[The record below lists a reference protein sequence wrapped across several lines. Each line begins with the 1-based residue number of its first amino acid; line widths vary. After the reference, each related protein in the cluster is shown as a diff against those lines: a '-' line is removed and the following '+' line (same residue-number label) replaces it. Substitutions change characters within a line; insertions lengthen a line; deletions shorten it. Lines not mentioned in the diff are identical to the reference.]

1 MVARKRKA
9 PKYTPSL
16 KIVQLIYEKNL
27 TKYIFKKTK
36 NEINRRNH
44 I

>member
-9 PKYTPSL
+9 QKYTPNL

-27 TKYIFKKTK
+27 TKYILIYKK
-36 NEINRRNH
+36 I
-44 I
+44 